1 MTDIEY
7 QIKEIVKTAVR
18 EVIQEEIEGGT
29 FAVSSVSEPK
39 VNSPKPKH
47 IEPRDPDSI
56 IRPKELCEMLSVSL
70 STLYRWESIGEMPE
84 KVKLSNQAVG
94 WRYKDITEWL
104 GYN

>member
-1 MTDIEY
+1 MNDLEY
-7 QIKEIVKTAVR
+7 QFKKIVKEAVR
-18 EVIQEEIEGGT
+18 EVLQEEIEKRA
-29 FAVSSVSEPK
+29 FSVPSLSEQKVESPQPK
-39 VNSPKPKH
+39 QF
-47 IEPRDPDSI
+47 EPRDPDSI